1 MDNACRLVGAVIF
14 VLGGAVLGGAACSS
28 DTDESGNQE
37 RWCEL
42 TIRNTAAAQALSD
55 SQLEEW
61 VSSSPLEIRG
71 ETGSFVVIAQELRQR
86 IADAAPEE
94 QQQAAGQALA
104 EMFTNPEFQLAGE
117 TIEQYAFEHCPLFE
131 G

>member
-1 MDNACRLVGAVIF
+1 MNNACRVVGAVIF
-14 VLGGAVLGGAACSS
+14 VLVAAACSS
-28 DTDESGNQE
+28 GSDESGNQE

-61 VSSSPLEIRG
+61 MSSSPLEIRV
-71 ETGSFVVIAQELRQR
+71 ETGSFVVIAQKLRQR

-104 EMFTNPEFQLAGE
+104 EIFSDPDFQLAGE
-117 TIEQYAFEHCPLFE
+117 IIEQYAFEHCPEFE